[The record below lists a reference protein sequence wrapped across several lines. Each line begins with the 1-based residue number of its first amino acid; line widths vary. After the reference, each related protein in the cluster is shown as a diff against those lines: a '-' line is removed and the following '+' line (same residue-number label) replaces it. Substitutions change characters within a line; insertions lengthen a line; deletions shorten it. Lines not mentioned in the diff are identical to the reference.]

1 MDKTLATSLNNIYY
15 PPVVEVFIGFRASDI
30 GRALNGF
37 GFLVPAKER
46 RRILGT
52 IWSSSLFPNR
62 APAGYVALTTFVGGS
77 RQPEIT
83 EESNEHL
90 LIMVCEE
97 LNSIMGVQGVPT
109 YHRIARWKR
118 AIPQY
123 NLGHLSIVEQMEQFE
138 QSHPGVFVSG
148 NFRGGIS
155 VGDCIINSE
164 QTAQRVQIFLKHFQ
178 PND

>member
-1 MDKTLATSLNNIYY
+1 
-15 PPVVEVFIGFRASDI
+15 
-30 GRALNGF
+30 
-37 GFLVPAKER
+37 
-46 RRILGT
+46 
-52 IWSSSLFPNR
+52 
-62 APAGYVALTTFVGGS
+62 
-77 RQPEIT
+77 
-83 EESNEHL
+83 
-90 LIMVCEE
+90 MVCEE